1 MERRDRALI
10 LGLQM
15 LLAGIL
21 LALLVA
27 AIGLVAGYCGCAAH
41 TAAAQ
46 AAADDR
52 AHALVRRSP
61 LDARYI
67 APDPNGMLRA
77 TDRLNIALKDS
88 AASLQA
94 LAEALVAKFP
104 GEGHGIGH
112 RDAETG
118 RLQFLFPGGDCEAM
132 KQRIREALPEF
143 RLLIWDESIFGWAD
157 TTAHPE
163 PAAVSLPWH
172 LRALHAP
179 EAWSITR
186 GDPELIVAVLDD
198 GFDTTHA
205 ALRGRYVRPYNVRTG
220 LHAVSAGPDN
230 WHGTHV
236 AGLVAGDRTG
246 IAPDCRILPVQLTLP
261 GEQPT
266 VTDVID
272 GVLYAMKNGAR
283 VINMSLAR
291 VITPAAVEGP
301 LDTTASPYS
310 DEELFWNELFATLDE
325 RGITLVM
332 AAGNQGIPVGLDPM
346 QRHPH
351 TIKVAAVDSLG
362 RLAAFSNYG
371 PSTIPAPG
379 VQVWSCVAGGG
390 WARADGTSMAAP
402 LVAGIVAL
410 VRDAHPG
417 LDNARLANAL
427 HGTHDRNAHR
437 GALPYPAA
445 IIRSLGR

>member
-1 MERRDRALI
+1 
-10 LGLQM
+10 M

-21 LALLVA
+21 LALLGA
-27 AIGLVAGYCGCAAH
+27 AIGLVAGYCSCTAH
-41 TAAAQ
+41 AAA
-46 AAADDR
+46 APATTDELASNL
-52 AHALVRRSP
+52 ARRTP

-67 APDPNGMLRA
+67 APDPYGTLRA

-88 AASLQA
+88 MESLQA
-94 LAEALVAKFP
+94 LAEALGSKFT
-104 GEGHGIGH
+104 GEGYGIGH

-143 RLLIWDESIFGWAD
+143 RLLIWDESIFGWAE
-157 TTAHPE
+157 TAAA
-163 PAAVSLPWH
+163 PAPAVGSLPWH

-179 EAWSITR
+179 EAWTITR

-220 LHAVSAGPDN
+220 LHAVSAGADN

-236 AGLVAGDRTG
+236 AGLVAGEGTG
-246 IAPDCRILPVQLTLP
+246 IAPDCKVLPIQLAMP

-291 VITPAAVEGP
+291 VINPAAVTEP
-301 LDTTASPYS
+301 PDSTASPYS

-325 RGITLVM
+325 RGITMVM

-351 TIKVAAVDSLG
+351 TIKVSAVDSLG

-371 PSTIPAPG
+371 PSTVPAPG
-379 VQVWSCVAGGG
+379 VQVLSCMAGGG
-390 WARADGTSMAAP
+390 WTRADGTSMAAP

-417 LDNARLANAL
+417 IVNAELVRLFLGSGNENGRPAPM
-427 HGTHDRNAHR
+427 
-437 GALPYPAA
+437 PYPAA
-445 IIRSLGR
+445 LIRSRTVVFTTPTS